1 MDKKRSDFFQ
11 NSLTAVLPLI
21 LSVVLSSALY
31 SVYSINLFSVWTLG
45 IILVTAVMFL
55 FCRFIDKHHFIGG
68 AIFVVALMFALY
80 WFMVLIAGND
90 YGQTS
95 SSGS

>member
-31 SVYSINLFSVWTLG
+31 SVYSINLFSAWTLG

-55 FCRFIDKHHFIGG
+55 FCRFIDKH
-68 AIFVVALMFALY
+68 LS
-80 WFMVLIAGND
+80 LIHI
-90 YGQTS
+90 
-95 SSGS
+95 